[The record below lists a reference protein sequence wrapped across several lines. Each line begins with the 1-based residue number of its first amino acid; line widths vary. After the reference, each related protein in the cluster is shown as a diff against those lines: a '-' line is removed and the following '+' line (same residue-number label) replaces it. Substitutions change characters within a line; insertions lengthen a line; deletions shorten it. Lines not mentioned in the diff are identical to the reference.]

1 MVSTQISRSV
11 SAGAARRSAHSA
23 APFPWSLRPAGRRTL
38 TPSIPGFGW
47 DIWWG
52 SIGDQVRGCNGIYI
66 YISIYLSVRLS
77 FFLIWSHLIYS
88 NLIIYLSMIYLWSIY
103 VSIYLSVCLSVY
115 LSIYLSLRLSVCLS
129 IYIQYIY
136 ISNQCDMI
144 LGCVWKCFCYLQL
157 VATLSEK
164 WDLKLDLG
172 GS

>member
-66 YISIYLSVRLS
+66 SIYLSVRLS

-103 VSIYLSVCLSVY
+103 VSIYLSID
-115 LSIYLSLRLSVCLS
+115 LSIYLSVCLS
-129 IYIQYIY
+129 IFLSIY
-136 ISNQCDMI
+136 LSVCLSVCLSIDIYLTNVI
-144 LGCVWKCFCYLQL
+144 WYLGVSENVFVTCN
-157 VATLSEK
+157 LSP
-164 WDLKLDLG
+164 L
-172 GS
+172 